1 MCLVTFRIFNYR
13 LFPVHVGLSGIFST
27 FATLNK
33 KEMTEYEVTGI
44 THRIGR
50 GLPRE
55 DAKTAAHEFITALKP
70 GTPLILMAEPSN
82 THDENAIAVYLDYT
96 KHIGYIKSSRCL
108 ELKALLDENG
118 QCDAVVS
125 GNDGWITMFITIPD
139 APESLATSIKRE
151 CVLPP
156 NPLEKELRMDFTD
169 EEKALQ
175 VIAPRIIKMKV
186 TEENI
191 VTFLTLVEHYLPF
204 ATYSICYDDCVWRA
218 QILGILRSACR
229 LDVNAETKRRLED
242 LRDQLHEIE
251 GDMTDRLCRRKLRL
265 MEQQLQQ
272 LQGLA
277 EAEDGLFVNFE
288 CHIANSGRRLKEEL
302 NKLDSWFRLM
312 PHLNLRDYK
321 IHEKLVEGL
330 GYQRVSRKELYE
342 VYASLLILS
351 RYAREADAIE
361 TDFSEIKEYVG
372 RVKDLLSA
380 DCQEKTYD
388 ELWDAILALPAVK
401 AIAKKTGKQ
410 QNTTFNRNLIAH
422 ILHLMMNKGVFG
434 TKTTNQAM
442 AEALEGNKDHS
453 VRDAVSKS
461 MEDRVMKSAID
472 NLIEE
477 KRQ

>member
-1 MCLVTFRIFNYR
+1 
-13 LFPVHVGLSGIFST
+13 
-27 FATLNK
+27 
-33 KEMTEYEVTGI
+33 MTEYEVTGI
-44 THRIGR
+44 SHRIGR
-50 GLPRE
+50 GLLRDE
-55 DAKTAAHEFITALKP
+55 AKAAAHEFITKLKP

-82 THDENAIAVYLDYT
+82 THDDNAIAVYLEYT

-108 ELKALLDENG
+108 ELKALLDEDG

-125 GNDGWITMFITIPD
+125 GNDGWITMFVTIPD
-139 APESLATSIKRE
+139 APESLATSVKRE
-151 CVLPP
+151 RVLPQ

-191 VTFLTLVEHYLPF
+191 LALLTMVEHYLPF
-204 ATYSICYDDCVWRA
+204 ATYSICYEDCIWRD

-229 LDVNAETKRRLED
+229 LDVNPETKGRLED

-251 GDMTDRLCRRKLRL
+251 GDMTDRFCRRKQML

-277 EAEDGLFVNFE
+277 EEEDGLFMHFE
-288 CHIANSGRRLKEEL
+288 CHIANSGHEVKEEL
-302 NKLDSWFRLM
+302 NKLDGWFRLM

-342 VYASLLILS
+342 VYASLLILN
-351 RYAREADAIE
+351 RYARKTDAVD
-361 TDFSEIKEYVG
+361 TDFSDIKEYVG
-372 RVKDLLSA
+372 RVKSLLSA
-380 DCQEKTYD
+380 DWKEETYD

-422 ILHLMMNKGVFG
+422 ILHSMMNKGVFG
-434 TKTTNQAM
+434 IKTTNQAM
-442 AEALEGNKDHS
+442 AEALEGNINHS

-461 MEDRVMKSAID
+461 MEDKVMKSAIEK
-472 NLIEE
+472 LIEE
-477 KRQ
+477 KSR

>member
-1 MCLVTFRIFNYR
+1 
-13 LFPVHVGLSGIFST
+13 
-27 FATLNK
+27 
-33 KEMTEYEVTGI
+33 MTEYEVTGI

-55 DAKTAAHEFITALKP
+55 EAKTAAHEFITALKP

-151 CVLPP
+151 RALPQ

-175 VIAPRIIKMKV
+175 VIAPRIIKTKV

-191 VTFLTLVEHYLPF
+191 VAFQTMVEHYLPF
-204 ATYSICYDDCVWRA
+204 ATYSICYEDCIWRD
-218 QILGILRSACR
+218 QILSILRSACR

-288 CHIANSGRRLKEEL
+288 CHIA
-302 NKLDSWFRLM
+302 
-312 PHLNLRDYK
+312 LNLRDYK

-461 MEDRVMKSAID
+461 MEDRVMKSSIEK
-472 NLIEE
+472 LIEE